1 MNFQSNRGPFPY
13 TMGMRLEAMQAALRG
28 QGLDGWLFFDHHR
41 RDGLAYRILGFE
53 PPRTPTRRWY
63 YYVPAAGEPVKL
75 AHRIEA
81 GMLDALPGGKRLY
94 AGWQEQEQRLKE
106 ILAGAR
112 SVAMQ
117 YSPKCAVPYVA
128 MVDAGTVELVRSL
141 GVEVV
146 SSAALVQEF
155 EALWTPEQ
163 YASHKRAQAKV
174 DAIRA
179 AAFRLAEER
188 LAAGAPATEFEIK
201 QFILNAFET
210 EGLFTDHGPIVAV
223 NAHASDP
230 HYEPQ
235 ASGSAEIRRGDL
247 LLIDLWAKLREPGSV
262 YYDITWTAFCGTAP
276 PERML
281 EVFAAVAGAR
291 DAAVDRVVRAA
302 ESGEPLCGYQV
313 DDAARGYLRERG
325 LAEFFIHRTGHSI
338 GEDVHGTGANM
349 DNFETHDERPIV
361 PGLCFSVEPGVY
373 LPEFGIR
380 SEVNVYRS
388 EAGAEVT
395 GEIQRELL
403 RLAV

>member
-1 MNFQSNRGPFPY
+1 
-13 TMGMRLEAMQAALRG
+13 MGMRLEAMQAALRE

-41 RDGLAYRILGFE
+41 RDGLAYRILRFE

-63 YYVPAAGEPVKL
+63 YHVPAHGEPVKL

-81 GMLDALPGGKRLY
+81 GMLDGLPGEKRLY
-94 AGWQEQEQRLKE
+94 AGWQELEQRLRE
-106 ILAGAR
+106 VLGGAR
-112 SVAMQ
+112 RVAMQ

-146 SSAALVQEF
+146 SSAALVQQF

-179 AAFRLAEER
+179 AAFRLAAER
-188 LAAGAPATEFEIK
+188 LARREPPTEHEIK

-210 EGLFTDHGPIVAV
+210 EGLWTDHGPIVAV

-235 ASGSAEIRRGDL
+235 PQGSAKIRPGDL
-247 LLIDLWAKLREPGSV
+247 LLIDLWAKLREPGAV
-262 YYDITWTAFCGTAP
+262 YYDITWTAYCGSAP
-276 PERML
+276 PGRMV
-281 EVFAAVAGAR
+281 EVFEAVAGAR
-291 DAAVDRVVRAA
+291 DAAVERVKRAA
-302 ESGEPLCGYQV
+302 EAGEPLSGYQV
-313 DDAARGYLRERG
+313 DDAARDYLRERG

-361 PGLCFSVEPGVY
+361 PGLCFSIEPGVY

-388 EAGAEVT
+388 QADAEVT
-395 GEIQRELL
+395 GEVQKELV
-403 RLAV
+403 RLGS

>member
-1 MNFQSNRGPFPY
+1 
-13 TMGMRLEAMQAALRG
+13 MGMRLNEMQEALRA
-28 QGLDGWLFFDHHR
+28 QSLDGWLFFDHHR
-41 RDGLAYRILGFE
+41 RDPLAYRILGFE

-63 YYVPAAGEPVKL
+63 YYVPARGEPRKL

-81 GMLDALPGGKRLY
+81 AMLDALPGAKLLY
-94 AGWQEQEQRLKE
+94 AGWQEQEFRLRE

-112 SVAMQ
+112 AVAMQ
-117 YSPKCAVPYVA
+117 YSPRCAVPYVA
-128 MVDAGTVELVRSL
+128 MVDAGTVEMVRSL
-141 GVEVV
+141 GVEVA
-146 SSAALVQEF
+146 SSASLVQQF
-155 EALWTPEQ
+155 EALWTPRQ
-163 YASHKRAQAKV
+163 YESHKRAQAKV
-174 DAIRA
+174 DSIRA

-188 LAAGAPATEFEIK
+188 LARGEPVSEYDIK

-235 ASGSAEIRRGDL
+235 ADLHAPIRRGDL
-247 LLIDLWAKLREPGSV
+247 LLIDLWAKLREPGAV
-262 YYDITWTAFCGTAP
+262 YYDITWTAFCGQAP
-276 PERML
+276 PERMA
-281 EVFAAVAGAR
+281 EVFQAVAGAR
-291 DAAVDRVVRAA
+291 DAAIERVRRAA
-302 ESGEPLCGYQV
+302 ASGEAICGYHV
-313 DDAARGYLRERG
+313 DDAARGYLRQRG
-325 LAEFFIHRTGHSI
+325 LDAYFIHRTGHSI

-373 LPEFGIR
+373 LEEFGIR

-388 EAGAEVT
+388 ETAAEVT

-403 RLAV
+403 RLSV

>member
-1 MNFQSNRGPFPY
+1 
-13 TMGMRLEAMQAALRG
+13 MQAALRG
-28 QGLDGWLFFDHHR
+28 QAMDGWLFFDHHR

-63 YYVPAAGEPVKL
+63 YFVPAEGEPVKL

-81 GMLDALPGGKRLY
+81 GMLDALPGAKRLY
-94 AGWQEQEQRLKE
+94 AGWQEQEQRLRE
-106 ILAGAR
+106 LLAGAR
-112 SVAMQ
+112 RVAMQ
-117 YSPKCAVPYVA
+117 YSPRCAVPYVA

-141 GVEVV
+141 GVEVL
-146 SSAALVQEF
+146 SSAALVQQF

-163 YASHKRAQAKV
+163 YASHKRAQARV

-188 LAAGAPATEFEIK
+188 LARGESVTEFDIK

-210 EGLFTDHGPIVAV
+210 EGLYTDHGPIVAV

-235 ASGSAEIRRGDL
+235 ASGSSEVRKGDL

-262 YYDITWTAFCGTAP
+262 YYDITWTAYCGAAP
-276 PERML
+276 PEKML
-281 EVFAAVAGAR
+281 EVFEAVAGAR
-291 DAAVDRVVRAA
+291 GAAVARVMQAA
-302 ESGEPLCGYQV
+302 ASGEPLCGWQV

-325 LAEFFIHRTGHSI
+325 LEEFFFHRTGHSI

-349 DNFETHDERPIV
+349 DNFETHDDRPIV

-373 LPEFGIR
+373 LAEFGIR

-388 EAGAEVT
+388 ETGAEVT
-395 GEIQRELL
+395 GEVQNELL

>member
-1 MNFQSNRGPFPY
+1 
-13 TMGMRLEAMQAALRG
+13 MGMRLEAMQAALRE
-28 QGLDGWLFFDHHR
+28 QGVDGWLFFDHHR

-63 YYVPAAGEPVKL
+63 YHVPAQGEPVKL

-81 GMLDALPGGKRLY
+81 GMLDALPGEKRLY
-94 AGWQEQEQRLKE
+94 AGWQEQEQRLGGM
-106 ILAGAR
+106 LAGAR
-112 SVAMQ
+112 RVAMQ

-146 SSAALVQEF
+146 SSAALVQQF
-155 EALWTPEQ
+155 EALWTPGQ
-163 YASHKRAQAKV
+163 YASHKRAQGKV
-174 DAIRA
+174 DGIRA

-188 LAAGAPATEFEIK
+188 LARGAPATEFEIK

-223 NAHASDP
+223 NEHASDP

-235 ASGSAEIRRGDL
+235 ASGSAEIRRGSL
-247 LLIDLWAKLREPGSV
+247 LLIDLWAKLREPGAV
-262 YYDITWTAFCGTAP
+262 YYDITWTAYCGSAP
-276 PERML
+276 PGRMVD
-281 EVFAAVAGAR
+281 VFEAVAGAR
-291 DAAVDRVVRAA
+291 DAAVERVKRAA
-302 ESGEPLCGYQV
+302 EAGEPLCGWQV
-313 DDAARGYLRERG
+313 DDAARGFLRERG

-338 GEDVHGTGANM
+338 GEEVHGTGANM

-361 PGLCFSVEPGVY
+361 PGLCFSIEPGVY

-380 SEVNVYRS
+380 SEVNVFRS
-388 EAGAEVT
+388 ETGAEAT
-395 GEIQRELL
+395 GEVQRALL
-403 RLAV
+403 RMDV

>member
-1 MNFQSNRGPFPY
+1 
-13 TMGMRLEAMQAALRG
+13 MQAALRG
-28 QGLDGWLFFDHHR
+28 QAIDGWLFFDHHR

-63 YYVPAAGEPVKL
+63 YFVPAEGEPVKL

-81 GMLDALPGGKRLY
+81 GMLDALPGEKRLY
-94 AGWQEQEQRLKE
+94 AGWQEQEQRLRE
-106 ILAGAR
+106 LLAGAR
-112 SVAMQ
+112 RVAMQ
-117 YSPKCAVPYVA
+117 YSPRCAVPYVA

-141 GVEVV
+141 GVEVL
-146 SSAALVQEF
+146 SSAALVQQF

-188 LAAGAPATEFEIK
+188 IARGEPVTEFEIK

-210 EGLFTDHGPIVAV
+210 EGLHTDHGPIVAV

-235 ASGSAEIRRGDL
+235 ASGSSEVRKGDL
-247 LLIDLWAKLREPGSV
+247 LLIDLWAKLRAPGSV
-262 YYDITWTAFCGTAP
+262 YYDITWTAYCGAAP

-281 EVFAAVAGAR
+281 EIFQAVAGAR
-291 DAAVDRVVRAA
+291 DAAVARVMQAA
-302 ESGEPLCGYQV
+302 ASGEPLCGWQV
-313 DDAARGYLRERG
+313 DDAARGYLRGRG
-325 LAEFFIHRTGHSI
+325 LDEYFFHRTGHSI

-349 DNFETHDERPIV
+349 DNFETHDDRPIV

-373 LPEFGIR
+373 LAEFGIR

-395 GEIQRELL
+395 GEVQTDLL